1 MLGAILRRAGLG
13 VGCNSDEF
21 AAESTLFSLST
32 AIPRPTEKRTET
44 RLLTLLPLAKLVT
57 ENAQILCRI
66 KNISTGGLMAEAI
79 GEHPVGTRIYIEI
92 GSNQRIPGEVAWTRN
107 TNIGVK
113 FDQNV
118 DLRELLANRRP
129 RNGYRPRPPRL
140 EVTCD
145 ATVRVGGYFHQT
157 KIHDISLGGMRVE
170 INDWQCTGKKV
181 VATIES
187 LRPIAGRVRWYKNG
201 HAGIVFDRPLGFD
214 ELAEWMGK
222 RLEVA
227 TLKAGAWD
235 ARPR

>member
-66 KNISTGGLMAEAI
+66 KNISTGGLMAEAV

-129 RNGYRPRPPRL
+129 RNGYRAASAAARGDLRRDRARRRLFPSDQGPRHLARR
-140 EVTCD
+140 D
-145 ATVRVGGYFHQT
+145 
-157 KIHDISLGGMRVE
+157 
-170 INDWQCTGKKV
+170 
-181 VATIES
+181 
-187 LRPIAGRVRWYKNG
+187 AGRDQRLAMHRQEGGGRRSKACARSRAGCAGTRMAMPGSCSIARSASTSLPNG
-201 HAGIVFDRPLGFD
+201 WAKGSRS
-214 ELAEWMGK
+214 
-222 RLEVA
+222 R
-227 TLKAGAWD
+227 
-235 ARPR
+235 R